1 MGVFPEI
8 LADID
13 AGLEGRAAL
22 PGIDRLLS
30 MAEEVL
36 VTWIISRGE
45 PVEGY
50 AVEGYWLLGLHRQGC
65 RTSPAFAACR
75 EICREIVFRR
85 NIALLYPE
93 EEAHAHRMMAMTVK
107 HLALFV
113 GGKLEQAGMGQFC
126 CATHRLHALGAA

>member
-8 LADID
+8 LVEID

-45 PVEGY
+45 PVEVD
-50 AVEGYWLLGLHRQGC
+50 AVEGHWLLGLHRQGC
-65 RTSPAFAACR
+65 RATPGFSACR
-75 EICREIVFRR
+75 DICREIVFRR

-93 EEAHAHRMMAMTVK
+93 EAPHAHRMMAMTVK

-113 GGKLEQAGMGQFC
+113 GGKLEQAGLGQFC
-126 CATHRLHALGAA
+126 RASHRMQALGAA